1 MKRLVIAVGFASALA
16 VLPASEALH
25 VTLTAQAH
33 RASAHATATVS
44 KGQVSV
50 SVSCGGGKH
59 HRGGER
65 ASVHCRR

>member
-1 MKRLVIAVGFASALA
+1 MKRLVLAVGFAWGFAI
-16 VLPASEALH
+16 LPTAGP
-25 VTLTAQAH
+25 LTTAIPAQAH

-59 HRGGER
+59 HRGGKR